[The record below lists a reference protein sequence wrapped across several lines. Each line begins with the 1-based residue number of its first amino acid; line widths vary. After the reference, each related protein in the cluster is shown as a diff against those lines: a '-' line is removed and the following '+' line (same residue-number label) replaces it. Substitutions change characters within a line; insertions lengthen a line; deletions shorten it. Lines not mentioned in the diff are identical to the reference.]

1 MMKKWYVEYIAYGKE
16 DNRMSLGDNIRAR
29 RGIVGMTQTMLAGAA
44 GVTLG
49 AINQFE
55 SSIRIPNAYTFAAI
69 AKALGVT
76 MDELMYG
83 IGEVTCDGTKN
94 SDR

>member
-1 MMKKWYVEYIAYGKE
+1 
-16 DNRMSLGDNIRAR
+16 MSLGENIRER
-29 RGIVGMTQTMLAGAA
+29 RETVGMTQTMLAGAA

-55 SSIRIPNAYTFAAI
+55 SNIRIPNAYTFAAM

-76 MDELMYG
+76 MDELMNG
-83 IGEVTCDGTKN
+83 KKTKGG
-94 SDR
+94 RA